1 MVEKIIS
8 FELTG
13 ILISAGI
20 MLVTGAVIV
29 LLYWRVLK
37 SKKARIISSIALIL
51 VLVAGIFITQSPI
64 PKENDTSAIY
74 FLPTQG
80 LIHAT
85 PDEEISIQLFCY
97 GDKENPLLAEGVK
110 TTPIQTDNDNL
121 VITESTI
128 EPGITTKGM
137 TIFTILLTAEVGSP
151 GMQTFTKIFLMDE
164 SGKTKAF
171 DIGEIE
177 IETQEPN
184 EGNAIEIRRH
194 LGSAGLDGAYSFTIN
209 NGSNK
214 PCIISDIDFG
224 SLRPFIKEKIVAVNE
239 MVVDATTVITL
250 QPGDQ
255 LSISAKF
262 NTDAGKDI
270 YLISPKIR
278 YHLQDEKTQYSY
290 PLPYGLLGLPVSDDK
305 TQEIYEKYFQI

>member
-1 MVEKIIS
+1 
-8 FELTG
+8 
-13 ILISAGI
+13 

-51 VLVAGIFITQSPI
+51 VLVVGVFITQSHI
-64 PKENDTSAIY
+64 PNENDTSAIY

-97 GDKENPLLAEGVK
+97 GDKANPLLTGGMN
-110 TTPIQTDNDNL
+110 TSLIQTDNENL

-128 EPGITTKGM
+128 EPGITNKGV
-137 TIFTILLTAEVGSP
+137 TIFTIFLTAEAGPP
-151 GMQTFTKIFLMDE
+151 GNQTFTKISLMDE
-164 SGKTKAF
+164 SGDTKTF

-177 IETQEPN
+177 IETQDSN
-184 EGNAIEIRRH
+184 EGSAIDIRSH
-194 LGSAGLDGAYSFTIN
+194 LGSAGLDALYAFSIR
-209 NGSNK
+209 NGSTK

-224 SLRPFIKEKIVAVNE
+224 SLSPFINEKIVTVNE

-250 QPGDQ
+250 QPGEQ
-255 LSISAKF
+255 LSIGAKF

-278 YHLQDEKTQYSY
+278 YQLQDEQMQYTY

-305 TQEIYEKYFQI
+305 TQEIYDKYFQI